1 MRHLGRIA
9 IGIGA
14 TLGLAGS
21 AFANDLPP
29 IQDAAETAHVL
40 IAREHDYRMTLSV
53 DIDKKG
59 PFQFLVD
66 TGAETTVVS
75 EVLAGHLGLSDHG
88 TVTVHSVGGMAEKP
102 IVWIEEMALGPLK
115 IDRRRAVVMQES
127 AIGASGIIGID
138 SLKDQR
144 VVLNFEEGT
153 VTVAPSRSLLDKDGH
168 DVLIDAKEKGQRL
181 VIHNARIDGIPVD
194 VIVDTGLNITIGNSA
209 LRRKLDPKEQ
219 VVLTTTIA
227 DANGH
232 TLPSQIKILR
242 NLRIDSLQLSAPM
255 IAFAETHVFERL
267 GLVDRPAILLGMNHL
282 RMFRSVA
289 VDFRRR
295 QIAFDLYRKGG

>member
-1 MRHLGRIA
+1 M
-9 IGIGA
+9 
-14 TLGLAGS
+14 
-21 AFANDLPP
+21 P
-29 IQDAAETAHVL
+29 ISVAA
-40 IAREHDYRMTLSV
+40 V
-53 DIDKKG
+53 DG
-59 PFQFLVD
+59 
-66 TGAETTVVS
+66 E
-75 EVLAGHLGLSDHG
+75 
-88 TVTVHSVGGMAEKP
+88 
-102 IVWIEEMALGPLK
+102 
-115 IDRRRAVVMQES
+115 
-127 AIGASGIIGID
+127 
-138 SLKDQR
+138 
-144 VVLNFEEGT
+144 
-153 VTVAPSRSLLDKDGH
+153 
-168 DVLIDAKEKGQRL
+168 
-181 VIHNARIDGIPVD
+181 
-194 VIVDTGLNITIGNSA
+194 A

-232 TLPSQIKILR
+232 TVPSQIKILR